1 MTAMTALTRR
11 RSDNPHQENWDVY
24 FSDIHVG
31 TIGQRVGVPTSADQW
46 GWRVGFFPGMDPA
59 AHCQGSAATF
69 EEARAT
75 FELAW
80 QKLQPTLSEAQF
92 EEWRRSRDFH
102 AWKNR
107 MWAEKCRM
115 PTQNQNGQST
125 CFCGAPISIGCEEHI
140 HTVHRGIGA

>member
-1 MTAMTALTRR
+1 MTALTRR
-11 RSDNPHQENWDVY
+11 RSDNQHQEMWHVY
-24 FSDIHVG
+24 YGDIHVG
-31 TIGQRVGVPTSADQW
+31 TIGENAGVPIHAERW
-46 GWRVGFFPGMDPA
+46 GWSLGFYPGMED
-59 AHCQGSAATF
+59 HRRGGETATF
-69 EEARAT
+69 EEARAA

-92 EEWRRSRDFH
+92 EDWRRNRDFQ

-107 MWAEKCRM
+107 MWAEKCRL

-125 CFCGAPISIGCEEHI
+125 CFCGAPISIACEEHI